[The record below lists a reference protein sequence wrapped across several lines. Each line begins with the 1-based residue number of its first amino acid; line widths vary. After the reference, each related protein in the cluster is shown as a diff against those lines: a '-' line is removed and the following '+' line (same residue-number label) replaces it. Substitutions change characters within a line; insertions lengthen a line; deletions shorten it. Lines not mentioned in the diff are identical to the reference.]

1 MIHLVCSA
9 GIQTHDLFLAHRSS
23 LILTTTYNRV
33 SDLRFTTILQQIN
46 VQHFHRVSRAA
57 CLGVFSNPNDSIF
70 INGPFPASFFFIFVF
85 SLQLTV
91 NKCLLPMLKFELQ
104 ALPHD
109 SIFLIYYFNAFDVTH
124 THYHYY
130 YIKSSK
136 FFIITPLIFLS
147 RTSQRFQNYAKQTLA
162 KVLHIKW
169 VCVCV

>member
-33 SDLRFTTILQQIN
+33 SDLTFTTILQQIN
-46 VQHFHRVSRAA
+46 VQYFHRVSRAA

-91 NKCLLPMLKFELQ
+91 NKCLLPMLEFELQ
-104 ALPHD
+104 A
-109 SIFLIYYFNAFDVTH
+109 FG
-124 THYHYY
+124 
-130 YIKSSK
+130 IKSK
-136 FFIITPLIFLS
+136 CFT
-147 RTSQRFQNYAKQTLA
+147 N
-162 KVLHIKW
+162 
-169 VCVCV
+169 